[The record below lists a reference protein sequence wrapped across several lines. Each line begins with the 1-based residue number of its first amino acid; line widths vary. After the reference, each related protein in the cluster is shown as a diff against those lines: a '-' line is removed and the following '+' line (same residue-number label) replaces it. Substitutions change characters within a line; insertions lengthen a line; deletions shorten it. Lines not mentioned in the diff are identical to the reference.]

1 MSCATNLSGQL
12 NGWSDGFELNEET
25 LALDVIDKV
34 GPSGHFLTEPHTV
47 KHFRKET
54 WIPKLI
60 DRNNFQKWEEEGKT
74 TLLDRVNRR
83 VKEILSTHQ
92 PEPLDERLVKE
103 LKRIADKD
111 NTK

>member
-1 MSCATNLSGQL
+1 
-12 NGWSDGFELNEET
+12 
-25 LALDVIDKV
+25 
-34 GPSGHFLTEPHTV
+34 V

-60 DRNNFQKWEEEGKT
+60 DRSNFQKWEEEGKT

-83 VKEILSTHQ
+83 VKEILDTHQ
-92 PEPLDERLVKE
+92 PEPLEEE
-103 LKRIADKD
+103 LLRDLKKIANKD